1 MILWLVVSALPI
13 CARGSRMCH
22 KNGQS
27 YHENCATLTRECAM
41 KVDLKNITH
50 YALVV
55 GIAFTALSPSLAQA
69 ATAANI
75 GTGVSAASTNL
86 TQTMAN
92 LQAQTSSVPNVIS
105 WFCYIVGVSFA
116 AFGIFKL
123 KQHADNAAQN
133 KLGPALGVLTTGAA
147 FLALPGLANAIA
159 GTNKYAA
166 NTTRFVD
173 NQF

>member
-1 MILWLVVSALPI
+1 
-13 CARGSRMCH
+13 
-22 KNGQS
+22 
-27 YHENCATLTRECAM
+27 M

-50 YALVV
+50 YALVA

-69 ATAANI
+69 AATAGQI
-75 GTGVSAASTNL
+75 GTGSSAASANL

-92 LQAQTSSVPNVIS
+92 LQSQTSSVPNVIS

-133 KLGPALGVLTTGAA
+133 KLGPALGVLATGAA

-159 GTNKYAA
+159 GTNKFAA
-166 NTTRFVD
+166 NSTKFQD
-173 NQF
+173 GQF